1 MTKIEQLESEINQ
14 KTNELNKS
22 LNAQYSLRETLKS
35 NTETMK
41 KIENLLKV
49 MDANLKHSNEY
60 ICTLKQENLGLKLSC
75 DEWMKRSIK
84 LEFEILNARD
94 GTKIDRYDTCE
105 KFKPQ
110 NISEVQRIRRC
121 RQLTQEAWLMFQK
134 IFDFWHTSCYKTKD
148 PGRLYNLTDRAYK
161 RYKRRSL
168 KLLRLSYPMR
178 LSDYSSL
185 KS

>member
-1 MTKIEQLESEINQ
+1 MTKIEQLEREINQ
-14 KTNELNKS
+14 QTNELNKS
-22 LNAQYSLRETLKS
+22 LNAQYLLRETLKS
-35 NTETMK
+35 NTEAMK
-41 KIENLLKV
+41 KVENLLKV

-94 GTKIDRYDTCE
+94 TTKIDRYNTYE

-110 NISEVQRIRRC
+110 NISEAQRMR
-121 RQLTQEAWLMFQK
+121 RQLTQEAWLMFRK
-134 IFDFWHTSCYKTKD
+134 IFDFWYTSGYETKNS
-148 PGRLYNLTDRAYK
+148 GRLYNLTDRAYK

-168 KLLRLSYPMR
+168 KLLNLSYPG
-178 LSDYSSL
+178 SQSY
-185 KS
+185 